1 MQISH
6 FHRWE
11 NFITLYWFRNNSL
24 TSSTS
29 FSLHINLSLF
39 KALSSLHCLQWGVLY
54 CRPLKDCVLHIQLG
68 HLWLKKP
75 VLPPPPQC
83 EVCLDVQRCLNLGS
97 FIVPCNR
104 KPLCIVFWIF
114 TNFYTC
120 MHWFSFFLSDQV
132 SINVVWYA
140 VVVSLLPW
148 TSDWSKW
155 EAKGNECF

>member
-39 KALSSLHCLQWGVLY
+39 KALSCLHCLQWGVLY

-68 HLWLKKP
+68 HLWLKKTSP
-75 VLPPPPQC
+75 FSPPMWGMFGYS
-83 EVCLDVQRCLNLGS
+83 EVSELEQFHN
-97 FIVPCNR
+97 PMH
-104 KPLCIVFWIF
+104 KPFCIVFWIF

-120 MHWFSFFLSDQV
+120 VHWFFFFLSNQV
-132 SINVVWYA
+132 SINVDRYA

>member
-6 FHRWE
+6 FHRWG

-39 KALSSLHCLQWGVLY
+39 KALSCLRCLQRGVLY

-68 HLWLKKP
+68 HLWLKKNQSIFS
-75 VLPPPPQC
+75 QC
-83 EVCLDVQRCLNLGS
+83 EVCLDVQSCLNLSS
-97 FIVPCNR
+97 FIVQCNC
-104 KPLCIVFWIF
+104 KLFCIIFWIF

-120 MHWFSFFLSDQV
+120 VHWFSFFLSNQV
-132 SINVVWYA
+132 SINVDRYA
-140 VVVSLLPW
+140 VVVSLLSW